1 MQLIFVSGI
10 NRSGTHLLI
19 SLLSGHSMLCAL
31 DNEDEMVSGMA
42 SGRADFERALSA
54 GSIGKLYRAL
64 LTHTFLA
71 SLKIICL
78 RGYTEYSKN
87 PDEFSSRIGVDFNI
101 NTFERDLLI
110 GLSDKNFGALSVR
123 SFSGVLEVFYRTLAK
138 NFGEA
143 DKPYIAAKPAT
154 GAQGFLDIAEELKE
168 LRPKILYI
176 LRDPRAVACSSLKGE
191 SDPLPYAQLWL
202 TDYLAMQK
210 LAKILDVHVVKYE
223 DLCSQPKAE
232 MNRICIYLGIP
243 FEEIL
248 IKPTMRRE
256 TFSGNSSFESFGG
269 DISSLSVDRWRSILN
284 PGQVKII
291 ENAIGKALV
300 EAGYIPTR
308 RLGVKGRIKGA
319 IRGLGTG

>member
-19 SLLSGHSMLCAL
+19 SLLSGHGMLCAL
-31 DNEDEMVSGMA
+31 DKEDEMVSGMA

-54 GSIGKLYRAL
+54 RSLGKLYRAL

-78 RGYTEYSKN
+78 RGYVEYSQN
-87 PDEFSSRIGVDFNI
+87 PDKFSSRIGVDFNI
-101 NTFERDLLI
+101 NIFERDLLI
-110 GLSDKNFGALSVR
+110 GLSNKNLVSLSVR
-123 SFSGVLEVFYRTLAK
+123 NFSDILEVFYRTLAK
-138 NFGEA
+138 NLGEA

-154 GAQGFLDIAEELKE
+154 GAQSFLDIAEELKD
-168 LRPKILYI
+168 LRPKIIYI
-176 LRDPRAVACSSLKGE
+176 IRDPRAVACSSLKGE
-191 SDPLPYAQLWL
+191 SDPLPCAQLWL

-210 LAKILDVHVVKYE
+210 MANILDVHIVKYE

-232 MNRICIYLGIP
+232 MKRICIYLGIP

-269 DISSLSVDRWRSILN
+269 SISSSSIERWRSILS

-300 EAGYIPTR
+300 KAGYIPTCR
-308 RLGVKGRIKGA
+308 PGVKGRIKEV
-319 IRGLGTG
+319 IRSFKTG